1 MSDALEW
8 LIEHEPGFRKARVP
22 ALYSDFRGLRSTN
35 PDGYQANISA
45 WRRGLAG
52 LVRAGLAPTGSGSS
66 PNPNHVVLKA
76 DESLLRA
83 LESKQYGRP
92 LALGAVIREATQERD
107 LIPVQDFL
115 KANESIYYKPWSSIP
130 WSVASWGFRHLG
142 LTGAFTFGGDDRLP
156 GGQFVVVANVEA
168 ASKAALEQTAG
179 LTSRFERTFSKV
191 QFQAEF
197 KDSILKGQQ
206 LSETDMEVLLRF
218 MSRDQGVLLYDGKT
232 VKIRN
237 PDDQESAITAED
249 ETIASLRELAEYL
262 NHQTTVLNNKIEEL
276 TMTARQAVAK
286 KNRVSAMAALKSK
299 KLAESSLQQ
308 RFATLSQIEEVSA
321 KIEQASDNVQL
332 VKVMGASTGVLKT
345 LNAQVGGAE
354 RVEEV
359 VDHMREQMGQADE
372 INNILAEQGPVID
385 EEELD
390 DELEAMLQ
398 EQTSKEDELE
408 RSRREAAEQKE
419 AEDIARR
426 LTDLDAPQAI
436 ADRSQEADALSGEMS
451 KIAS

>member
-1 MSDALEW
+1 M
-8 LIEHEPGFRKARVP
+8 
-22 ALYSDFRGLRSTN
+22 
-35 PDGYQANISA
+35 
-45 WRRGLAG
+45 
-52 LVRAGLAPTGSGSS
+52 RAGLAPSGSGSS
-66 PNPNHVVLKA
+66 PTPNHVVLKA

-92 LALGAVIREATQERD
+92 LALGAVIREATQEKD
-107 LIPVQDFL
+107 LIPMQDFL
-115 KANESIYYKPWSSIP
+115 KSNESIYYRPWSSIP

-142 LTGAFTFGGDDRLP
+142 LTGPFIFGGDERLP

-168 ASKAALEQTAG
+168 ASKAVLEQTAG

-197 KDSILKGQQ
+197 QDSILKGQQ

-232 VKIRN
+232 VKIGN
-237 PDDQESAITAED
+237 PDDQESTITAED

-262 NHQTTVLNNKIEEL
+262 SHQTAVLNNKIEEL
-276 TMTARQAVAK
+276 TMTAREAVTK

-308 RFATLSQIEEVSA
+308 RYATLSQIEEVSA

-332 VKVMGASTGVLKT
+332 VKVMGASTEVLKT

-372 INNILAEQGPVID
+372 INNILAEQGPVVNED
-385 EEELD
+385 ELD

-408 RSRREAAEQKE
+408 RSRKEAAEQKE
-419 AEDIARR
+419 AEEIARR
-426 LTDLDAPQAI
+426 LADLETPQAI
-436 ADRSQEADALSGEMS
+436 PDKTQEADGLSGEMS
-451 KIAS
+451 KMSLKDEPQREEAS

>member
-1 MSDALEW
+1 M
-8 LIEHEPGFRKARVP
+8 
-22 ALYSDFRGLRSTN
+22 
-35 PDGYQANISA
+35 
-45 WRRGLAG
+45 
-52 LVRAGLAPTGSGSS
+52 
-66 PNPNHVVLKA
+66 KA

-107 LIPVQDFL
+107 LIPIQDFL
-115 KANESIYYKPWSSIP
+115 KASESIYYKPWSSIP

-142 LTGAFTFGGDDRLP
+142 LTGAFTFGADDRLP

-168 ASKAALEQTAG
+168 ASKAVLEQTAG

-232 VKIRN
+232 VKIKN

-262 NHQTTVLNNKIEEL
+262 GHQTTVLNNKIEEL
-276 TMTARQAVAK
+276 TMTAKQAVAK

-299 KLAESSLQQ
+299 KLAETSLQQ

-332 VKVMGASTGVLKT
+332 VKVMGASTEVLKT

-372 INNILAEQGPVID
+372 INSILAEQGPVVD

-390 DELEAMLQ
+390 DELEAMLR

-408 RSRREAAEQKE
+408 RSRREAADQRE

-426 LTDLDAPQAI
+426 LADLDAPQAI
-436 ADRSQEADALSGEMS
+436 ADKSQEADGLSGEMS
-451 KIAS
+451 KMSLKDEPQREEAS

>member
-1 MSDALEW
+1 M
-8 LIEHEPGFRKARVP
+8 
-22 ALYSDFRGLRSTN
+22 
-35 PDGYQANISA
+35 
-45 WRRGLAG
+45 
-52 LVRAGLAPTGSGSS
+52 
-66 PNPNHVVLKA
+66 
-76 DESLLRA
+76 
-83 LESKQYGRP
+83 
-92 LALGAVIREATQERD
+92 
-107 LIPVQDFL
+107 IPIQDFL

-197 KDSILKGQQ
+197 KDSILKGHQ

-249 ETIASLRELAEYL
+249 ETIASLRELTEYL

-332 VKVMGASTGVLKT
+332 VKVMGASTEVLKT

-372 INNILAEQGPVID
+372 INSILAEQGPVVD

-390 DELEAMLQ
+390 DELEAMLL

-426 LTDLDAPQAI
+426 LADLDAPQAI
-436 ADRSQEADALSGEMS
+436 ADRNQEADALSGEMS
-451 KIAS
+451 KMSLKDEPQREEAS

>member
-1 MSDALEW
+1 
-8 LIEHEPGFRKARVP
+8 
-22 ALYSDFRGLRSTN
+22 
-35 PDGYQANISA
+35 
-45 WRRGLAG
+45 
-52 LVRAGLAPTGSGSS
+52 VRAGLAPGGPGSS
-66 PNPNHVVLKA
+66 PNPNHVVLSA

-92 LALGAVIREATQERD
+92 LALGAVIREATQEKD
-107 LIPVQDFL
+107 LIPIQDFL
-115 KANESIYYKPWSSIP
+115 QASESIYYRPWSSIP
-130 WSVASWGFRHLG
+130 WNLASWGFRHLG
-142 LTGAFTFGGDDRLP
+142 LTGVFTFGGDERLP
-156 GGQFVVVANVEA
+156 GGQFVVVSNVEA
-168 ASKAALEQTAG
+168 ASKAVLEQTAG
-179 LTSRFERTFSKV
+179 LISRFERTFSKV
-191 QFQAEF
+191 QFQQEF

-206 LSETDMEVLLRF
+206 LSDTDMEVLLRF

-237 PDDQESAITAED
+237 PEDHESTITAED

-262 NHQTTVLNNKIEEL
+262 SHQTTVLNNKIEEL

-308 RFATLSQIEEVSA
+308 RYATLSQIEEVSA

-332 VKVMGASTGVLKT
+332 VKIMGASAEVLKT

-359 VDHMREQMGQADE
+359 VDQMREQMGQADE
-372 INNILAEQGPVID
+372 INNILAEQGPVVD
-385 EEELD
+385 EGELD

-398 EQTSKEDELE
+398 EQMSKQDEFE
-408 RSRREAAEQKE
+408 RSRKEAAEHKE
-419 AEDIARR
+419 AEDVARK
-426 LTDLDAPQAI
+426 LADLETPQAI
-436 ADRSQEADALSGEMS
+436 ADESHEADGILGEMS
-451 KIAS
+451 KMSLKDEPQRQEAY

>member
-1 MSDALEW
+1 ML
-8 LIEHEPGFRKARVP
+8 
-22 ALYSDFRGLRSTN
+22 
-35 PDGYQANISA
+35 
-45 WRRGLAG
+45 
-52 LVRAGLAPTGSGSS
+52 AGLAPSGSGSS
-66 PNPNHVVLKA
+66 PNPNHVVLRA

-92 LALGAVIREATQERD
+92 LALGAVIREATQEKD
-107 LIPVQDFL
+107 LISIQDFL
-115 KANESIYYKPWSSIP
+115 KAKESIYYRPWSSIP

-142 LTGAFTFGGDDRLP
+142 LTGALTLGGDERLP

-168 ASKAALEQTAG
+168 ASKSVLEQTAG

-197 KDSILKGQQ
+197 KDSIQKGQQ
-206 LSETDMEVLLRF
+206 LSDTDMEVLLRF

-232 VKIRN
+232 IKIRN
-237 PDDQESAITAED
+237 PDDQEPTITAED

-262 NHQTTVLNNKIEEL
+262 SHQTTVLNNKIEEL
-276 TMTARQAVAK
+276 TTTAREAVAK

-308 RFATLSQIEEVSA
+308 RYATLSQIEEVSA

-332 VKVMGASTGVLKT
+332 VKVMGASTEVLKT

-359 VDHMREQMGQADE
+359 VDRMREQMGQADE
-372 INNILAEQGPVID
+372 INNILAEQGPVVD
-385 EEELD
+385 EDELD
-390 DELEAMLQ
+390 DELESMLQ
-398 EQTSKEDELE
+398 EQTSKEDVLE
-408 RSRREAAEQKE
+408 RSRKEAAEQKE

-426 LTDLDAPQAI
+426 LADLDTPQPI
-436 ADRSQEADALSGEMS
+436 AGKSPEADGLSGEMS
-451 KIAS
+451 KMSLKDEPQREEAS